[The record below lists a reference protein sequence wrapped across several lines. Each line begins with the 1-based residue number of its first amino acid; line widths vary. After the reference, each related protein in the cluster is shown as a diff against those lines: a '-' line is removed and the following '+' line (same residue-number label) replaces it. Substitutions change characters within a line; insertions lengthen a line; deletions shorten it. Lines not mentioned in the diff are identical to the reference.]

1 MWENQIW
8 NFLLDIISIKMFIAI
23 VAIYFLIVWLTI
35 IIWVIKDITS
45 RSESLFFQFT
55 SILTVII
62 FWPLWVLIYLLIRP
76 NKTFFEKYYEEIEG
90 NIEYLTDNVFKKL
103 DLKKAQ
109 ITQMDEVKKSKA
121 KNKKKEKTKKIPT
134 KKKAEKKSK

>member
-103 DLKKAQ
+103 DLKKTQ

-121 KNKKKEKTKKIPT
+121 KNKKKEKTSTNKKNI
-134 KKKAEKKSK
+134 KKSK

>member
-8 NFLLDIISIKMFIAI
+8 SFLLNIISIKTFIAI
-23 VAIYFLIVWLTI
+23 VAIYFLIVWITI

-45 RSESLFFQFT
+45 RSESLFFKFI
-55 SILTVII
+55 SILTLII

-90 NIEYLTDNVFKKL
+90 NIEYLANNIFDKLSKKI
-103 DLKKAQ
+103 DLKETQ
-109 ITQMDEVKKSKA
+109 ITKMNEVKKSKSE
-121 KNKKKEKTKKIPT
+121 NKKTEKNRKK
-134 KKKAEKKSK
+134 

>member
-8 NFLLDIISIKMFIAI
+8 SFLLNIISIKTFIAI
-23 VAIYFLIVWLTI
+23 VAIYFLIVWITI

-45 RSESLFFQFT
+45 RSESLFFKFI

-90 NIEYLTDNVFKKL
+90 NIEYLANNIFDKLSKKI
-103 DLKKAQ
+103 DLKENQ
-109 ITQMDEVKKSKA
+109 ITKMDEVKKSNSKNK
-121 KNKKKEKTKKIPT
+121 KNKKK
-134 KKKAEKKSK
+134 SK

>member
-8 NFLLDIISIKMFIAI
+8 SFLLNIISIKTFIAI

-35 IIWVIKDITS
+35 IIWVIKDITN
-45 RSESLFFQFT
+45 RSESLFFQFF
-55 SILTVII
+55 SIFTVII

-90 NIEYLTDNVFKKL
+90 NIEYLANNIFNKLSKK
-103 DLKKAQ
+103 
-109 ITQMDEVKKSKA
+109 
-121 KNKKKEKTKKIPT
+121 
-134 KKKAEKKSK
+134 